1 MAPPGAVCDARPM
14 AIVDDPSLHAE
25 LTDPLMR
32 EGLFADGDPFALY
45 ARLRQ
50 EAPVAW
56 NEALGYWALSRHAD
70 VVEVSKAPERFCSA
84 KGILTFEIGVE
95 YPSPPTM
102 MHTDPPEHTT
112 YRNIVSPG
120 FRPSVMRRVEADVRR
135 RTTKLLD
142 AVEPGVV
149 TDVTPAIAVPL
160 PLQVI
165 AALLG
170 IPESDL
176 DRFFEWSEASI
187 PGSNDWPQEKRQALM
202 AEMHAYLLDAVR
214 TRRDDPY
221 EDVVSVVGQV
231 EVDGRRLTDEELVMF
246 LNQLLVA
253 GNETTRNAM
262 SGGLAALARNPE
274 QWQRLVDDRS
284 LIPTAVEEVLR
295 WTTPVIYFMRT
306 ATADTEIR
314 GVPIAAGDPVVL
326 LYASA
331 NRDEDEYGPTAD
343 RPDVGRTPNHH
354 VTLGF
359 GTHFCLGAALARLEL
374 RILLEEL
381 LDRYRRIEPGGDVVR
396 TPSTIIAGITSS
408 PVVLSA

>member
-1 MAPPGAVCDARPM
+1 M
-14 AIVDDPSLHAE
+14 AIVEDPSLHAE

-32 EGLFADGDPFALY
+32 EGLFVDGDPFALY
-45 ARLRQ
+45 ARLRR

-70 VVEVSKAPERFCSA
+70 VVEVSKAPERFCSG

-112 YRNIVSPG
+112 YRKIVSPG
-120 FRPSVMRRVEADVRR
+120 FRPSVMRRVEADVRH
-135 RTTKLLD
+135 RTGALLD

-149 TDVTPAIAVPL
+149 TDFVPAVAVPL

-187 PGSNDWPQEKRQALM
+187 PGSNDWSQEKRHALM

-214 TRRDDPY
+214 TRRDDPH

-262 SGGLAALARNPE
+262 SGGLDALARNPE

-284 LIPTAVEEVLR
+284 LIPTAVEEILR

-306 ATADTEIR
+306 ATEDTEIR
-314 GVPIAAGDPVVL
+314 GVPIAAGEPVVL

-331 NRDEDEYGPTAD
+331 NRDEEEYGPTAD
-343 RPDVGRTPNHH
+343 RFDVGRSPNHH
-354 VTLGF
+354 VALGF
-359 GTHFCLGAALARLEL
+359 GAHFCLGAALARLEL

-381 LDRYRRIEPGGDVVR
+381 VERYRGIEPGGDVVR
-396 TPSTIIAGITSS
+396 TPSNIIAGVTSS
-408 PVVLSA
+408 PVVFAR

>member
-1 MAPPGAVCDARPM
+1 MAV
-14 AIVDDPSLHAE
+14 VDDPALHAE

-32 EGLFADGDPFALY
+32 EGLFVEGDPFSLY
-45 ARLRQ
+45 ARLRR
-50 EAPVAW
+50 EAPVAR
-56 NEALGYWALSRHAD
+56 NEAMGYWALSRHAD
-70 VVEVSKAPERFCSA
+70 VVEVSRSPERFCSG

-112 YRNIVSPG
+112 YRKIVSPG
-120 FRPSVMRRVEADVRR
+120 FRPSIMRAVEADVRR
-135 RTTKLLD
+135 RTTTLLD
-142 AVEPGVV
+142 AVEPGAV
-149 TDVTPAIAVPL
+149 TDFTAAVAVPL

-170 IPESDL
+170 IPEADL
-176 DRFFEWSEASI
+176 DRFFEWSEAAI

-202 AEMHAYLLDAVR
+202 AEMQAYLVEAVR
-214 TRRDDPY
+214 TRRDDPH

-262 SGGLAALARNPE
+262 SGGLAALARDPE
-274 QWQRLVDDRS
+274 QWQRLVEDRS
-284 LIPTAVEEVLR
+284 LVPTAVEEILR

-306 ATADTEIR
+306 AVADTEIS
-314 GVPIAAGDPVVL
+314 GVPIAAGDPVVM

-331 NRDEDEYGPTAD
+331 NRDEEEYGPTAD
-343 RPDVGRTPNHH
+343 RFDVGRTPNHH
-354 VTLGF
+354 VALGF
-359 GTHFCLGAALARLEL
+359 GAHFCLGAALARLEL

-381 LDRYRRIEPGGDVVR
+381 LDRYRTIEPGGDVVR
-396 TPSTIIAGITSS
+396 TPSNIIAGITSS
-408 PVVLSA
+408 PVVVHP

>member
-1 MAPPGAVCDARPM
+1 
-14 AIVDDPSLHAE
+14 
-25 LTDPLMR
+25 
-32 EGLFADGDPFALY
+32 
-45 ARLRQ
+45 
-50 EAPVAW
+50 
-56 NEALGYWALSRHAD
+56 
-70 VVEVSKAPERFCSA
+70 
-84 KGILTFEIGVE
+84 
-95 YPSPPTM
+95 M

-135 RTTKLLD
+135 RTTELLD

-214 TRRDDPY
+214 TRRDDPH

-354 VTLGF
+354 VALGF

>member
-1 MAPPGAVCDARPM
+1 M
-14 AIVDDPSLHAE
+14 AIVEDPSLHAE

-32 EGLFADGDPFALY
+32 EGLFVDGDPFALY
-45 ARLRQ
+45 ARLRR

-70 VVEVSKAPERFCSA
+70 VVEVSKAPERFCSG

-112 YRNIVSPG
+112 YRKIVSPG
-120 FRPSVMRRVEADVRR
+120 FRPSVMRRVEADVRH
-135 RTTKLLD
+135 RTGALLD

-149 TDVTPAIAVPL
+149 TDFVPAVAVPL

-187 PGSNDWPQEKRQALM
+187 PGSNDWSQEKRHALM

-214 TRRDDPY
+214 TRRDDPH

-262 SGGLAALARNPE
+262 SGGLDALARNPE

-284 LIPTAVEEVLR
+284 LIPTAVEEILR

-306 ATADTEIR
+306 ATEDTEIR
-314 GVPIAAGDPVVL
+314 GVPIAAGEPVVL

-331 NRDEDEYGPTAD
+331 NRDEEEYGPTAD
-343 RPDVGRTPNHH
+343 RFDVGRSPNHH
-354 VTLGF
+354 VALGF
-359 GTHFCLGAALARLEL
+359 GAHFCLGAALARLEL

-381 LDRYRRIEPGGDVVR
+381 VERYRGIEPGGDVVR
-396 TPSTIIAGITSS
+396 TPSNIIAGVTSS
-408 PVVLSA
+408 PIVFAR

>member
-1 MAPPGAVCDARPM
+1 MAPDGAVCDARPM
-14 AIVDDPSLHAE
+14 AVVDDPALHAE

-32 EGLFADGDPFALY
+32 EGLYVDGDPFALF
-45 ARLRQ
+45 ARLRR
-50 EAPVAW
+50 EAPVAR
-56 NEALGYWALSRHAD
+56 NEAMGYWALSTHAD
-70 VVEVSKAPERFCSA
+70 VVEVSRSPDLFCSA

-112 YRNIVSPG
+112 YRKIVSPG
-120 FRPSVMRRVEADVRR
+120 FRPSVMRRVEEDVRR
-135 RTTKLLD
+135 RTTALLET
-142 AVEPGVV
+142 VEPGVV
-149 TDVTPAIAVPL
+149 TDFVPAVAVPL

-170 IPESDL
+170 IPEDDL

-187 PGSNDWPQEKRQALM
+187 PGSNDWPQEKRRALM
-202 AEMHAYLLDAVR
+202 AEMQAYLLEAVR
-214 TRRDDPY
+214 TRRDDPH

-262 SGGLAALARNPE
+262 SGGLAALAEDPD
-274 QWQRLVDDRS
+274 QWRRLREDRS
-284 LIPTAVEEVLR
+284 LVPTAVEEILR

-306 ATADTEIR
+306 ATRDTEIR

-331 NRDEDEYGPTAD
+331 DRDEEEYGPTAD
-343 RPDVGRTPNHH
+343 RFDVGRTPNNH
-354 VTLGF
+354 VALGF
-359 GTHFCLGAALARLEL
+359 GAHFCLGAALARLEL
-374 RILLEEL
+374 RVLLEEL
-381 LDRYRRIEPGGDVVR
+381 LDRFSGLEPGGDVVR
-396 TPSTIIAGITSS
+396 TPSTIIAGVRSS
-408 PVVLSA
+408 PVVFAS

>member
-1 MAPPGAVCDARPM
+1 MAV
-14 AIVDDPSLHAE
+14 VDDPALHAE

-32 EGLFADGDPFALY
+32 EGLFAEGDPFALY
-45 ARLRQ
+45 ARLRR
-50 EAPVAW
+50 EAPVAR
-56 NEALGYWALSRHAD
+56 NEAMGYWALSRHAD
-70 VVEVSKAPERFCSA
+70 VVEVSKAPDRFCSG

-102 MHTDPPEHTT
+102 MHTDPPEHTA
-112 YRNIVSPG
+112 YRRIVSPG
-120 FRPSVMRRVEADVRR
+120 FRPSVMRAVEADVRR
-135 RTTKLLD
+135 RTAALLD
-142 AVEPGVV
+142 AVEPGAV
-149 TDVTPAIAVPL
+149 TDVVPAVSVPL

-170 IPESDL
+170 IPEADL
-176 DRFFEWSEASI
+176 DRFFEWSEAAI
-187 PGSNDWPQEKRQALM
+187 PGANDWSAEKRQALM
-202 AEMHAYLLDAVR
+202 AEMQAYLLDAVR
-214 TRRDDPY
+214 SGRDHPK

-262 SGGLAALARNPE
+262 SGGVAALARAPD
-274 QWQRLVDDRS
+274 QWRRLVDDRS
-284 LIPTAVEEVLR
+284 LIPTAVEEILR

-306 ATADTEIR
+306 ATRDTEIG
-314 GVPIAAGDPVVL
+314 GVPLAAGDPVVL

-343 RPDVGRTPNHH
+343 RFDVGRSPNHH
-354 VTLGF
+354 VALGF

-381 LDRYRRIEPGGDVVR
+381 LDRFRAVEPAGEVVG
-396 TPSTIIAGITSS
+396 TPSNIIAGVRSA
-408 PVVLSA
+408 PVVFSA

>member
-1 MAPPGAVCDARPM
+1 M

-50 EAPVAW
+50 EAPVAR

-70 VVEVSKAPERFCSA
+70 VVEVCKAPERFCSA

-135 RTTKLLD
+135 RTTELLD

-262 SGGLAALARNPE
+262 SGGLAAMARNPE

-331 NRDEDEYGPTAD
+331 NRDEDQYGPTAD
-343 RPDVGRTPNHH
+343 RFDVGRTPNHH
-354 VTLGF
+354 VALGF

-381 LDRYRRIEPGGDVVR
+381 VDRYRGIEPGGDVVR

>member
-1 MAPPGAVCDARPM
+1 MAPAGAVCDARPM
-14 AIVDDPSLHAE
+14 AVVDDPALHAE

-45 ARLRQ
+45 ARLRR
-50 EAPVAW
+50 EAPVAR
-56 NEALGYWALSRHAD
+56 NEAMGYWALSRHAD
-70 VVEVSKAPERFCSA
+70 VVEVSRSPDRFCSS

-102 MHTDPPEHTT
+102 MHTDPPEHTA
-112 YRNIVSPG
+112 YRRIVSPG
-120 FRPSVMRRVEADVRR
+120 FRPSVMRAVEADVRR
-135 RTTKLLD
+135 RTAALLD
-142 AVEPGVV
+142 AVEPGEV
-149 TDVTPAIAVPL
+149 TDVVPAIAVPL

-170 IPESDL
+170 IPEADL
-176 DRFFEWSEASI
+176 DRFFEWSEAAI
-187 PGSNDWPQEKRQALM
+187 PGSNDWPQEKRHALM
-202 AEMHAYLLDAVR
+202 AEMQAYLLDAVR
-214 TRRDDPY
+214 SRRDDPH

-262 SGGLAALARNPE
+262 SGGLAALARAPE
-274 QWQRLVDDRS
+274 QWRRLVEDRS
-284 LIPTAVEEVLR
+284 LIPTSVEEVLR

-306 ATADTEIR
+306 ATADTEIG

-331 NRDEDEYGPTAD
+331 NRDEGEYGSSAD
-343 RPDVGRTPNHH
+343 RLDVGRTPNHH
-354 VTLGF
+354 VALGF

-381 LDRYRRIEPGGDVVR
+381 LDRFRGLEPAGEVER
-396 TPSTIIAGITSS
+396 TPSTIIAGITSA
-408 PVVLSA
+408 PVVLTA

>member
-1 MAPPGAVCDARPM
+1 M
-14 AIVDDPSLHAE
+14 AIVEDPSLHAE

-32 EGLFADGDPFALY
+32 EGLFVDGDPFALY
-45 ARLRQ
+45 ARLRR

-70 VVEVSKAPERFCSA
+70 VVEVSKAPERFCSG

-112 YRNIVSPG
+112 YRKIVSPG
-120 FRPSVMRRVEADVRR
+120 FRPSVMRRVEADVRH
-135 RTTKLLD
+135 RTRELLD

-149 TDVTPAIAVPL
+149 TDFVPAVAVPL

-187 PGSNDWPQEKRQALM
+187 PGSNDWSQEKRHALM

-214 TRRDDPY
+214 TRRDDPH

-262 SGGLAALARNPE
+262 SGGLDALARNPE

-284 LIPTAVEEVLR
+284 LIPTAVEEILR

-306 ATADTEIR
+306 ATEDTEIR
-314 GVPIAAGDPVVL
+314 GVPIAAGEPVVL

-331 NRDEDEYGPTAD
+331 NRDEEEYGPTAD
-343 RPDVGRTPNHH
+343 RFDVGRSPNHH
-354 VTLGF
+354 VALGF
-359 GTHFCLGAALARLEL
+359 GAHFCLGAALARLEL

-381 LDRYRRIEPGGDVVR
+381 VERYRGIEPGGDVVR
-396 TPSTIIAGITSS
+396 TPSNIIAGVTSS
-408 PVVLSA
+408 PVVFAR

>member
-1 MAPPGAVCDARPM
+1 V
-14 AIVDDPSLHAE
+14 
-25 LTDPLMR
+25 
-32 EGLFADGDPFALY
+32 
-45 ARLRQ
+45 
-50 EAPVAW
+50 
-56 NEALGYWALSRHAD
+56 RH
-70 VVEVSKAPERFCSA
+70 
-84 KGILTFEIGVE
+84 
-95 YPSPPTM
+95 
-102 MHTDPPEHTT
+102 
-112 YRNIVSPG
+112 
-120 FRPSVMRRVEADVRR
+120 
-135 RTTKLLD
+135 RTTALLD
-142 AVEPGVV
+142 AVEPGAV
-149 TDVTPAIAVPL
+149 TDFTTAVAVPL

-170 IPESDL
+170 IPEEDL

-202 AEMHAYLLDAVR
+202 AEMQAYLVDAVR
-214 TRRDDPY
+214 TRRDDPH

-274 QWQRLVDDRS
+274 QWRRLAEDRS
-284 LIPTAVEEVLR
+284 LVPTAVEEILR

-331 NRDEDEYGPTAD
+331 NRDEEEYGPTAD
-343 RPDVGRTPNHH
+343 RFDVGRTPNHH
-354 VTLGF
+354 VALGF
-359 GTHFCLGAALARLEL
+359 GAHFCLGAALARLEL

-381 LDRYRRIEPGGDVVR
+381 LDRFRALEPGGDVVR
-396 TPSTIIAGITSS
+396 TPSNIIAGITSS
-408 PVVLSA
+408 PVVLVP

>member
-1 MAPPGAVCDARPM
+1 MAV
-14 AIVDDPSLHAE
+14 VDDPGLHAE

-32 EGLFADGDPFALY
+32 EGLFAEGDPFALY
-45 ARLRQ
+45 ARLRR
-50 EAPVAW
+50 EAPVAR

-70 VVEVSKAPERFCSA
+70 VVEVSRAPERFCSA

-102 MHTDPPEHTT
+102 MHTDPPEHTS
-112 YRNIVSPG
+112 YRKIVSPG

-135 RTTKLLD
+135 RTTELLD

-214 TRRDDPY
+214 IRRHDPH

-284 LIPTAVEEVLR
+284 LIPTAVEEMLR

-306 ATADTEIR
+306 ATADTQIR
-314 GVPIAAGDPVVL
+314 DVPIAAGDPVVL

-331 NRDEDEYGPTAD
+331 NRDEEEYGPTAD
-343 RPDVGRTPNHH
+343 RFDVGRTPNHH
-354 VTLGF
+354 VALGF

-381 LDRYRRIEPGGDVVR
+381 VDRYRGIEPGGDVAR
-396 TPSTIIAGITSS
+396 TPSTIIAGLTSS
-408 PVVLSA
+408 PVVFTT

>member
-1 MAPPGAVCDARPM
+1 M
-14 AIVDDPSLHAE
+14 VDDPSLHAE

-32 EGLFADGDPFALY
+32 EGLFVDGDPFALY
-45 ARLRQ
+45 ARLRR
-50 EAPVAW
+50 EAPVAR

-112 YRNIVSPG
+112 YRKIVSPG
-120 FRPSVMRRVEADVRR
+120 FRPSVMRRVEEDVRR
-135 RTTKLLD
+135 RTIALLD
-142 AVEPGVV
+142 AVEAGVV
-149 TDVTPAIAVPL
+149 TDVVPTIAVPL

-170 IPESDL
+170 IPEADL

-187 PGSNDWPQEKRQALM
+187 PGSNDWPREKRQALM

-214 TRRDDPY
+214 TRRDDPH

-274 QWQRLVDDRS
+274 QWQRLVDDRG
-284 LIPTAVEEVLR
+284 LIPTAVEEILR

-306 ATADTEIR
+306 ATQDTQIR

-331 NRDEDEYGPTAD
+331 NRDEEEYGPTAD
-343 RPDVGRTPNHH
+343 RFDVGRTPNHH
-354 VTLGF
+354 VALGF

-381 LDRYRRIEPGGDVVR
+381 VDRFRSIEPGGDVAR
-396 TPSTIIAGITSS
+396 TPSTIIAGVTSS
-408 PVVLSA
+408 PVVFR